1 MCCQQLRHHQPT
13 GLYEVVVVVVVVFVV
28 VVVVS
33 GSSVVVSVH
42 ENRCVR
48 GLELQPTGHM

>member
-1 MCCQQLRHHQPT
+1 MF
-13 GLYEVVVVVVVVFVV
+13 VVVVVVVVFVV